1 MNKELI
7 LMKTLTLVVALT
19 AAAALCRAQEGS
31 PDRVTVPLADPS
43 RPAKLI
49 VSCVNGRITVHAGA
63 NREIAVEAKGG
74 ADKHRNAERDGLR
87 RIETAGSGLSIDQ
100 AENVVTVT
108 THSFMTNADLSFRVP
123 ANTALKLKSVMGDVN
138 IDGVSGD
145 IEVESTNGRMTLTN
159 VSGAA
164 LVHGINGGIV
174 ATFTQI
180 PPDKPMSFSSLNGD
194 IDVTL
199 PADTRARLK
208 MKTNNGDAYSD
219 FDISLAPQNAVI
231 EDTGDSRRGRRH
243 ISIEHATTG
252 TINGGG
258 PEIQLVTF
266 NGNIKI
272 RKSK

>member
-7 LMKTLTLVVALT
+7 VMKTLTLVVALT
-19 AAAALCRAQEGS
+19 AAATLCRAQEGS

-74 ADKHRNAERDGLR
+74 AGKHRNVERDGLR
-87 RIETAGSGLSIDQ
+87 RIETGGSGLSIDQ

-108 THSFMTNADLSFRVP
+108 THSFMTNADLSFQVP
-123 ANTALKLKSVMGDVN
+123 ANTALKLKSVMGDVS

-164 LVHGINGGIV
+164 LVHGVNGSIT
-174 ATFTQI
+174 ATFTRV
-180 PPDKPMSFSSLNGD
+180 PADKPMSFSSLNGD
-194 IDVTL
+194 IDVSL

-219 FDISLAPQNAVI
+219 FDIQLQPQNTVVA
-231 EDTGDSRRGRRH
+231 DSGDGNRKHRH
-243 ISIEHATTG
+243 ISIDRATTR
-252 TINGGG
+252 TISGAA
-258 PEIQLVTF
+258 PETQLVTF
-266 NGNIKI
+266 NAI
-272 RKSK
+272 RQ